1 MTKEQIEAVL
11 ERVRFWPDDQQELA
25 AAMLLSIEGQIGAGD
40 EELSPEEEAELDEA
54 IAEADRGEFISDEEV
69 AALFARVR

>member
-1 MTKEQIEAVL
+1 MAKEQIEAVL
-11 ERVRFWPDDQQELA
+11 ERVRFWPDEQQELA

-40 EELSPEEEAELDEA
+40 DELSPEEEAELDEA

>member
-11 ERVRFWPDDQQELA
+11 GRVPFWPVAQQELA
-25 AAMLLSIEGQIGAGD
+25 AELLLSIEGQIGAED
-40 EELSPEEEAELDEA
+40 DELSPEEEAELDEA

-69 AALFARVR
+69 EALFARVR